1 MSVSAIVVSFNAR
14 EHLLACTRSLRSAGI
29 DELIVVDNAS
39 SDGSLEAV
47 TRADS
52 AVLGL
57 QTGANLGFGRA
68 VNRGAARATNDLLL
82 VCNPD
87 TVIEPGAVAALSDA
101 LAHDAGLGIVGARIE
116 SPDGCVYPSP
126 RAFPNMVD
134 ALGHAFLGI
143 VLPRNRFTR
152 RYRLLDV
159 DRSRLASD
167 VDWVSGSCFM
177 ARRAT
182 WDSIAGFDEAYFM
195 FAEDVDLCWRAKRAG
210 WRVGFVPDA
219 RVVHVQGVSVSQH
232 PYRMLVAHHR
242 SLLRFSSRS
251 TEGWRRL
258 LLPLVALGLG
268 LRLVVTCAHR
278 AIEGRRNR

>member
-177 ARRAT
+177 ARRST